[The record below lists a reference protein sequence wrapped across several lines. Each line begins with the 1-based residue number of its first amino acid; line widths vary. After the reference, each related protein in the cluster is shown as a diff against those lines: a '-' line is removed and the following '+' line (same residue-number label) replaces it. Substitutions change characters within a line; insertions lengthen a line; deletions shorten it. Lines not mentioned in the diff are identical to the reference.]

1 MSYAQQGFAQPV
13 SNLGVDERATF
24 IIRTYLH
31 LFGAILAFIGI
42 EVALFASGIAE
53 PMAQA
58 MLGVN
63 WLLVLGGFVL
73 VSWMATRTAH
83 RSGSLLT
90 QYGALALFV
99 VAESIIFVPL
109 LYVANAYAPGAI
121 ESAGAV
127 SLMGFT
133 ALTGIVFVTRKDFS
147 FLRPFLMW
155 GTVIALILIVAGVM
169 FGFDLGMA
177 FSVGMVALAGGAI
190 LFDTSKI
197 LRNYPADRYVGAAL
211 QLFASVAL
219 LFWYVLQIFM
229 RLRR

>member
-1 MSYAQQGFAQPV
+1 MSYANQGYAQPV
-13 SNLGVDERATF
+13 GNLGVDERASF
-24 IIRTYLH
+24 IVRTYLH

-42 EVALFASGIAE
+42 EVALFASGIAA

-73 VSWMATRTAH
+73 VSWIATRAAH
-83 RSGSLLT
+83 RSSSLLT
-90 QYGALALFV
+90 QYGALAGFV
-99 VAESIIFVPL
+99 VAEAIIFVPL
-109 LYVANAYAPGAI
+109 LFIANTYAPGAI

-127 SLMGFT
+127 SMMGFT
-133 ALTGIVFVTRKDFS
+133 ALTVIAFVTRKDFS

-155 GTVIALILIVAGVM
+155 GSVIALILIVAGVL

-197 LRNYPADRYVGAAL
+197 LRNYPQDRYVGAAL
-211 QLFASVAL
+211 QLFASVAM

-229 RLRR
+229 RMRR